1 MPKGAT
7 PVISVFIL
15 GGAGKQKNLA
25 SLRDILRKNCTLTLI
40 GEQQIDIQKEN
51 PDFAL
56 VEIENLSRITAPNM
70 IILCKEPFYAPV
82 NAVLP
87 ADAVGL
93 LSSDNLPAAE
103 FIRRCGVRAMTLG
116 MSSKD
121 TLTLSSITPDSAV
134 LCLQRAISDLFGN
147 TLDPVEIPLSLSH
160 RYDAFSIL
168 CAAAIFLLSGK
179 IDILKQILF

>member
-15 GGAGKQKNLA
+15 GGTGKQKNLA

-40 GEQQIDIQKEN
+40 GEQQI
-51 PDFAL
+51 
-56 VEIENLSRITAPNM
+56 
-70 IILCKEPFYAPV
+70 
-82 NAVLP
+82 
-87 ADAVGL
+87 
-93 LSSDNLPAAE
+93 
-103 FIRRCGVRAMTLG
+103 IRRCGVRAMTLG

-134 LCLQRAISDLFGN
+134 LCLQRAISDLFGS

>member
-1 MPKGAT
+1 
-7 PVISVFIL
+7 
-15 GGAGKQKNLA
+15 
-25 SLRDILRKNCTLTLI
+25 
-40 GEQQIDIQKEN
+40 
-51 PDFAL
+51 
-56 VEIENLSRITAPNM
+56 
-70 IILCKEPFYAPV
+70 
-82 NAVLP
+82 
-87 ADAVGL
+87 
-93 LSSDNLPAAE
+93 
-103 FIRRCGVRAMTLG
+103 MTLG

>member
-1 MPKGAT
+1 M
-7 PVISVFIL
+7 
-15 GGAGKQKNLA
+15 
-25 SLRDILRKNCTLTLI
+25 
-40 GEQQIDIQKEN
+40 
-51 PDFAL
+51 
-56 VEIENLSRITAPNM
+56 VEIENLSRITAPNT

-82 NAVLP
+82 NATLP

-134 LCLQRAISDLFGN
+134 LCLQRAISDLFGS
-147 TLDPVEIPLSLSH
+147 TLHPVEIPFPFPTVMMLFL
-160 RYDAFSIL
+160 FSAL
-168 CAAAIFLLSGK
+168 PPFFCSAVKLTF
-179 IDILKQILF
+179 

>member
-15 GGAGKQKNLA
+15 GGTGKQKNLA

-56 VEIENLSRITAPNM
+56 VEIENLSRITAPNT

-82 NAVLP
+82 NATLP
-87 ADAVGL
+87 ADAVG
-93 LSSDNLPAAE
+93 
-103 FIRRCGVRAMTLG
+103 GVRAMTLG

-147 TLDPVEIPLSLSH
+147 TLDPVEIPLSLSR

>member
-1 MPKGAT
+1 MLKGAT

-15 GGAGKQKNLA
+15 GGAGKPKNIS
-25 SLRDILRKNCTLTLI
+25 SLRDILRKNCTIALI
-40 GEQQIDIQKEN
+40 GEQQFFSQCEN

-56 VEIENLSRITAPNM
+56 VEIENLSRITAPNA
-70 IILCKEPFYAPV
+70 IILCKEPFEVPNGV
-82 NAVLP
+82 LLP

-93 LSSDNLPAAE
+93 LSSDNLHAAE
-103 FIRRCGVRAMTLG
+103 WIRRCGIRAITLG

-121 TLTLSSITPDSAV
+121 TLTLSSITSDSAV
-134 LCLQRAISDLFGN
+134 LCLQRAISDLSGN
-147 TLDPVEIPLSLSH
+147 TLDPVEIPLSLSR

-168 CAAAIFLLSGK
+168 CAAAIFILSGK

>member
-15 GGAGKQKNLA
+15 GGTGKQKNLA

-56 VEIENLSRITAPNM
+56 VEIENLSRITAPNT

-82 NAVLP
+82 NATLP

-103 FIRRCGVRAMTLG
+103 FIRRCGVIFSYLVVLLLLLFHKRHVFLPALL
-116 MSSKD
+116 D
-121 TLTLSSITPDSAV
+121 TS
-134 LCLQRAISDLFGN
+134 N
-147 TLDPVEIPLSLSH
+147 
-160 RYDAFSIL
+160 
-168 CAAAIFLLSGK
+168 
-179 IDILKQILF
+179 